1 MGPILAASPWW
12 APILQTAIGGA
23 IGAGGAIAGGAFG
36 SWFNWQHER
45 QAIAAALAGE
55 VEAEISVAEFRQFRP
70 IIESCLESTKAQGKL
85 VYLRFS
91 IDDHPFP
98 VFEQNVS
105 KIGFL
110 PEDLARQVTE
120 FYSYARSSVQDLRIL
135 YSQDL
140 DNWSLP
146 AVLPPARSFEGARKH
161 SFRGKLFLLF
171 VIPVA
176 LWLSVNWC
184 ADCIFA
190 QSD

>member
-55 VEAEISVAEFRQFRP
+55 VEAAESVAEFRQFRP
-70 IIESCLESTKAQGKL
+70 IIEFCLQSTKAQGKL

-140 DNWSLP
+140 DNWPLP
-146 AVLPPARSFEGARKH
+146 AAIEFLESMIKAIDVSAVLAKALVPNLRQEAARTWKQYFGLR
-161 SFRGKLFLLF
+161 
-171 VIPVA
+171 
-176 LWLSVNWC
+176 
-184 ADCIFA
+184 
-190 QSD
+190 